1 MGILELKNE
10 KNKLYFTNWF
20 CVGKYINDIL
30 KRPNCWVMFFARY
43 ITYFKGIKYI
53 GYFALIATV
62 YLMVAFLVAILV
74 KRIGLSIIIYFVL
87 VVIFDSLLWLGL
99 TFKQSQV
106 GYFTFRSCRFF
117 SA

>member
-1 MGILELKNE
+1 MGIVELNNE
-10 KNKLYFTNWF
+10 KTNFTLLIGF
-20 CVGKYINDIL
+20 VLASTLMTFLTGLIVGL
-30 KRPNCWVMFFARY
+30 SFSPNTLH
-43 ITYFKGIKYI
+43 IFKGIKYI
-53 GYFALIATV
+53 GYFALMATV

-74 KRIGLSIIIYFVL
+74 KRTGLSIIIYFVL